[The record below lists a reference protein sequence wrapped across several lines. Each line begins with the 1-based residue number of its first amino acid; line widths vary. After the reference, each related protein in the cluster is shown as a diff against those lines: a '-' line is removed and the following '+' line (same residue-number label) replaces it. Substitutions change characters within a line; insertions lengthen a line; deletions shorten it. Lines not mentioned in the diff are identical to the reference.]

1 MFERHSSK
9 PSSAGRFFAAA
20 SIAIASPVL
29 AGFVTLNLTPKVNSN
44 IRTYTGGTFYPLGG
58 QTRDFAGVPFALA
71 LLNGDANSFGVIQ
84 LPANNTLTTHSFS
97 VNVFGATR
105 VYTLINSA
113 WGSFGA
119 NNGKVEV
126 FGSAGAYAKFDLIQG
141 TNIRDHYQGSFQNV
155 LTDPTVV
162 TSKFNN
168 DVLDRQVLVLPAAF
182 RSQSITE
189 FRFSGNGGNPNGT
202 GAAFLAGAT
211 FQNCPADLNNDGQVD
226 DADFSI
232 FVVAYNL
239 LDCADPAMP
248 AGCPADLNRD
258 GVVDDADFSIFV
270 VAYNDLI
277 CP

>member
-1 MFERHSSK
+1 MFTR
-9 PSSAGRFFAAA
+9 ALAFLAAA
-20 SIAIASPVL
+20 SLAAPAL
-29 AGFVTLNLTPKVNSN
+29 AGHVTVDLTPQVNSN
-44 IRTYTGGTFYPLGG
+44 IRTYTGGTSYPLGG

-84 LPANNTLTTHSFS
+84 LPANNTVTTHSFS

-126 FGSAGAYAKFDLIQG
+126 FGSAGAYAKIDLIQG
-141 TNIRDHYQGSFQNV
+141 TNIRDHFQGVFQNI
-155 LTDPTVV
+155 LADPTVV
-162 TSKFNN
+162 TSKFGN
-168 DVLDRQVLVLPAAF
+168 DVLDRQVIILPAAF
-182 RSQSITE
+182 RTQTVIE
-189 FRFSGNGGNPNGT
+189 LRFSGNGGSPGGT

-211 FQNCPADLNNDGQVD
+211 FVNCPADLNGDGQVD

-248 AGCPADLNRD
+248 AGCPADLNGD
-258 GVVDDADFSIFV
+258 GIVDDADFVNFV
-270 VAYNDLI
+270 AAYNELL